1 MTERWPYCQVNMLS
15 HALLHLLPHILRYSP
30 SPPLLLFL
38 YHTYS
43 WVGPFLVLFLNF
55 TIYAL
60 IGLLSCPCRA
70 VWQRQ
75 RFSKKS
81 VIIREMNYAW
91 IKRSEAKKSKEDLTS
106 INWSPLTSM
115 QTQFIRPHT
124 TKANAHTHTHTPL
137 IHHIVIA
144 EDTCAAYKTVGEFLW
159 HFATTQRTSYMS
171 GFITNISPLQKFSI

>member
-1 MTERWPYCQVNMLS
+1 MFSWKFAITKIWFIESGIFWLWFCGVYRHQNILLRRPEWSVDPTVKLTCCPTHYYTYYRTYCAS
-15 HALLHLLPHILRYSP
+15 IPLPSP
-30 SPPLLLFL
+30 SLSL

-43 WVGPFLVLFLNF
+43 WVGLFLVLFLNF

-91 IKRSEAKKSKEDLTS
+91 IKRTEAKKKQRGL
-106 INWSPLTSM
+106 NFYK
-115 QTQFIRPHT
+115 FIAT
-124 TKANAHTHTHTPL
+124 YFYAN
-137 IHHIVIA
+137 
-144 EDTCAAYKTVGEFLW
+144 TV
-159 HFATTQRTSYMS
+159 Y
-171 GFITNISPLQKFSI
+171 